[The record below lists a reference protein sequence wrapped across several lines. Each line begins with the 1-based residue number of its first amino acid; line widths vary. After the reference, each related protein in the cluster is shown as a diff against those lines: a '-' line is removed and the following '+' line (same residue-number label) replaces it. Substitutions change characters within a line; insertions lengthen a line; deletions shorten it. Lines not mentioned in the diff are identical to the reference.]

1 MFSQSRN
8 AFVSSGDFISEA
20 EIQSKVRCVFSG
32 RFTNLLLTM
41 MGIVWCFTVLRALTE
56 KEEHS
61 EESARKLCG
70 MRNKLS

>member
-1 MFSQSRN
+1 
-8 AFVSSGDFISEA
+8 VKHGG
-20 EIQSKVRCVFSG
+20 V
-32 RFTNLLLTM
+32 LTM
-41 MGIVWCFTVLRALTE
+41 MDIVWCFTVLRALTE